1 MKLFIDTANIEEIR
15 EMAAYG
21 IVSGVTTNPSLIA
34 KEGRKLDDVIHEIV
48 SLVDGPISAEVTEGK
63 WEDMVAQARVLVKIH
78 ENIVIKLPMTWDGIK
93 ACHILTG
100 EGIHTNV
107 TLVFSVSQAL
117 LAMEAGATYVSPFM
131 GRLDDA
137 GFQSEELI
145 QDIVTLRDNYGYD
158 AKIISASIRSL
169 HHVEV
174 ASLAGSDIATIP
186 YKVFKKMIEHPLTAQ
201 GLKIFADA
209 ANSSKK

>member
-1 MKLFIDTANIEEIR
+1 MKLFIDTANIDEIR
-15 EMAAYG
+15 DIASYG

-34 KEGRKLDDVIHEIV
+34 REGRKLEDVINEIV
-48 SLVDGPISAEVTEGK
+48 GLVNGPISAEVAEGK
-63 WEDMVAQARVLVKIH
+63 AEDMISQGRELAKIH
-78 ENIVIKLPMTWDGIK
+78 KNIVIKLPMTWDGIK
-93 ACHILTG
+93 ACHVLTG

-131 GRLDDA
+131 GRMDDA
-137 GFQSEELI
+137 GFESETLI

-158 AKIISASIRSL
+158 TQIISASIRSL
-169 HHVEV
+169 HHIEV

-186 YKVFKKMIEHPLTAQ
+186 YKVFKKMVEHPLTAQ

-209 ANSSKK
+209 SIKK

>member
-1 MKLFIDTANIEEIR
+1 MKLFIDTANIDEIR
-15 EMAAYG
+15 DMAQYG
-21 IVSGVTTNPSLIA
+21 VVSGVTTNPSLIA
-34 KEGRKLDDVIHEIV
+34 KEGRKLEDVIHEIV
-48 SLVDGPISAEVTEGK
+48 SLIDGPISAEVSEGAAD
-63 WEDMVAQARVLVKIH
+63 DMVKQALELVKIH
-78 ENIVIKLPMTWDGIK
+78 KNIVIKLPMTWDGIK
-93 ACHILTG
+93 ACSILTKK
-100 EGIHTNV
+100 GIHTNV

-137 GFQSEELI
+137 GMESEELI
-145 QDIVTLRDNYGYD
+145 QDIVTVRDNYGY
-158 AKIISASIRSL
+158 KTQIISASVRSL

-186 YKVFKKMIEHPLTAQ
+186 YKVLKKMIEHPLTTA

-209 ANSSKK
+209 AAGEKK

>member
-34 KEGRKLDDVIHEIV
+34 KEGRKLEDVINEIV
-48 SLVDGPISAEVTEGK
+48 SLVNGPISAEVTEGK
-63 WEDMVAQARVLVKIH
+63 WEDMVSQAHVLVKIH
-78 ENIVIKLPMTWDGIK
+78 KNIVIKLPMTWDGIK

-100 EGIHTNV
+100 EKIHTNV

-137 GFQSEELI
+137 GFESEELI

-158 AKIISASIRSL
+158 TEIISASIRSL

-186 YKVFKKMIEHPLTAQ
+186 YKVFKKMIEHPLTTQ

-209 ANSSKK
+209 ASKK

>member
-1 MKLFIDTANIEEIR
+1 MKLFIDTANIDEIR
-15 EMAAYG
+15 EMASYG

-34 KEGRKLDDVIHEIV
+34 KEGRKLSDVIHEIV
-48 SLVDGPISAEVTEGK
+48 TLVNGPISAEVAEGK
-63 WEDMVAQARVLVKIH
+63 SEDMLKQARELSKIN
-78 ENIVIKLPMTWDGIK
+78 ENIVIKLPMTWEGIK
-93 ACHILTG
+93 TCSVLSK

-137 GFQSEELI
+137 GMESEQLI
-145 QDIVTLRDNYGYD
+145 NAIAAVRDNYGYD
-158 AKIISASIRSL
+158 TQIISASIRSL

-174 ASLAGSDIATIP
+174 AALAGSDVATIP
-186 YKVFKKMIEHPLTAQ
+186 YKVMKKMVEHPLTEA

-209 ANSSKK
+209 AAGQKK